1 MNLTDML
8 ANNAARRPDHPAIIA
23 GERTI
28 THAEFHELVLRWAG
42 NLQDLGVA
50 AGDIVG
56 VNLRDTPEHLIALFA
71 IARLGA
77 IILPIDCRWTRGEK
91 ERIADFFE
99 ARLVLYESD
108 DDAGTG
114 TPNWIRAT
122 VDDKFHNAVASANGN
137 RPFPQGGY
145 PPLALS
151 LSSGTT
157 GTPKGPLISHD
168 QMFARFMIYY
178 VTLGFSETTRFL
190 CAQPLYFGGPR
201 GYTMCSLY
209 SGATV
214 VMFPLPYKTEELVVA
229 ANESQADR
237 LFLVPTQ
244 LRRLLELA
252 PEIGETKLLT
262 TVKSLF
268 STGAVLHVEEREAL
282 MQRVCADYLNF
293 YGTTDGGGATALL
306 CGDGGDAASSVG
318 RPVFGTTVGIAGDDH
333 EALPTGEIGRIRY
346 RSAGTATSY
355 YNNPE
360 ESADAFH
367 GDWYYPGDLGWLDED
382 GYLHLAGRAKD
393 MVIRAGVNIYPAE
406 LEHILSTHP
415 GVREAAVVGWP
426 SREFG
431 EEIAAYVVPAGG
443 GASVA
448 ENELKAFCREKLA
461 RYKIPREIF
470 IVEELPKSSIGKII
484 KPDLVARLPLL

>member
-1 MNLTDML
+1 MNLADML
-8 ANNAARRPDHPAIIA
+8 ANNAARRPDHPAIID
-23 GERTI
+23 GDRTI
-28 THAEFHELVLRWAG
+28 THAGFHDLARRWAG
-42 NLQDLGVA
+42 HLEDQGVE

-99 ARLVLYESD
+99 ARLVLCEPD
-108 DDAGTG
+108 DEAGTEH
-114 TPNWIRAT
+114 PKWIRAA
-122 VDDKFHNAVASANGN
+122 VDNEFLGAVDATNGD
-137 RPFPQGGY
+137 RAFPEGGN

-178 VTLGFSETTRFL
+178 VTLGFSESTRFL
-190 CAQPLYFGGPR
+190 CAQPLYFGGSR
-201 GYTMCSLY
+201 GYTMCSLF

-214 VMFPLPYKTEELVVA
+214 VMCPLPYSTKELVAA
-229 ANESQADR
+229 ANESEADR

-252 PEIGETKLLT
+252 PQGSTEKLLT

-268 STGAVLHVEEREAL
+268 STGAVLHVEERTAL
-282 MQRVCADYLNF
+282 MQHVCADYLNF

-306 CGDGGDAASSVG
+306 CSDGGDAASSVG
-318 RPVFGTTVGIAGDDH
+318 RPVFGVTVGIGDEDH
-333 EALPTGEIGRIRY
+333 LPLPTGDIGRIRY

-360 ESADAFH
+360 ESREAFH
-367 GDWYYPGDLGWLDED
+367 DDWYYPGDLGWLDGD

-406 LEHILSTHP
+406 LEHVLATHP
-415 GVREAAVVGWP
+415 SVREAAAVGWP

-431 EEIAAYVVPAGG
+431 EEIAAFVVSAGD
-443 GASVA
+443 GAGA
-448 ENELKAFCREKLA
+448 DPDELTAFCREKLA

-470 IVEELPKSSIGKII
+470 IVDELPKSSIGKVI
-484 KPDLVARLPLL
+484 KPDLVARLPQL